1 MTEQQTN
8 KPKRLVSL
16 DALRGFD
23 MFWIMGGEN
32 IIHALAQL
40 TQWTLFLWLGT
51 QMEHV
56 EWNGFR
62 FYDNIFPLFL
72 FIAGITMPFSL
83 SRRMEKGE
91 SKASIYRHIIFRGL
105 ILVLLGFIYN
115 GLLRFDFENQ
125 RYASVLGRI
134 GLAWMFAA
142 IIFVNTKTRGQIIWF
157 VAILLAYWAAMK
169 LIPVPGH
176 GAGVL
181 TVEGSLAGYIDRML
195 VPGRLYLTVHDPEGL
210 FSTIPAIATALMGV
224 LTGKFLK
231 ISDTAIVPFKKGIY
245 ILAAGI
251 VSIGLGW
258 LWHLVFPVNKNLWT
272 SSFVLVAGGWS
283 LVYLAIFYTI
293 IDVWKFQR
301 WAFFFIV
308 IGLNPITIYL
318 AQAGMI
324 NFESTTRYFFG
335 GLLSTMPELWQN
347 LMGVIFY
354 VGISWL
360 FLYFLYRMKI
370 FLKV

>member
-1 MTEQQTN
+1 
-8 KPKRLVSL
+8 
-16 DALRGFD
+16 
-23 MFWIMGGEN
+23 
-32 IIHALAQL
+32 
-40 TQWTLFLWLGT
+40 
-51 QMEHV
+51 
-56 EWNGFR
+56 
-62 FYDNIFPLFL
+62 
-72 FIAGITMPFSL
+72 
-83 SRRMEKGE
+83 
-91 SKASIYRHIIFRGL
+91 
-105 ILVLLGFIYN
+105 
-115 GLLRFDFENQ
+115 
-125 RYASVLGRI
+125 
-134 GLAWMFAA
+134 MFAA
-142 IIFVNTKTRGQIIWF
+142 IIFINTKTRGQIIWF
-157 VAILLAYWAAMK
+157 AAILLAYWAAMM

-181 TVEGSLAGYIDRML
+181 TVEGSLAGYVDRLL

-210 FSTIPAIATALMGV
+210 FSAIPAVATALMGI

-231 ISDTAIVPFKKGIY
+231 ISDTIIVPLKKGIY

-251 VSIGLGW
+251 ISIGLGW

-324 NFESTTRYFFG
+324 NFQSTTRYFFG
-335 GLLSTMPELWQN
+335 GLLNMMPELWQN
-347 LMGVIFY
+347 LMGAIFY